1 MKAWKYSKPDGVR
14 LKVDLPSSLTED
26 KTVKVKI
33 EKVLTGNFEKKL
45 ISGETDCPD
54 GLTVGRFAVGVVSEL
69 FDADKSKFNRIDR
82 VVIEPH
88 MPCGNCLPCR
98 NGKYAACENMQ
109 CLGQTQN
116 GLLQDFITLPESCL
130 HKIPEPLKS
139 ENALIT
145 EHVALAIHIL
155 DALRLEK
162 GEHIAIFSG
171 SKLGV
176 ILAQL
181 ASYYQAIPVLVDEDG
196 DALAIASANNIY
208 YAFNPKNCDVIK
220 ELFSITGGRRC
231 EKVAY
236 LANDAS
242 GVDDAVNACAF
253 NAKLCVGGFVDD
265 RLKINLPQAL
275 KKNITLCTAR
285 TGYGNY
291 PSALN
296 LFTNKVIKMS
306 DFKRTDISFDKFDGE
321 FPKIDA
327 HELDYGAVVVNLD

>member
-1 MKAWKYSKPDGVR
+1 MKAWKYSKPNGAK
-14 LKVDLPSSLTED
+14 LKVDLPNSLTED

-33 EKVLTGNFEKKL
+33 EKVLTGNFERKL
-45 ISGETDCPD
+45 VLGETDCPD
-54 GLTVGRFAVGVVSEL
+54 GLTIGRFAIGVVSEL
-69 FDADKSKFNRIDR
+69 FDAEKSKFNRIDR

-88 MPCGNCLPCR
+88 IPCGNCLHCR
-98 NGKYAACENMQ
+98 NGKFSLCENMQ
-109 CLGQTQN
+109 CLGHSLN

-155 DALRLEK
+155 DSLKLEK

-181 ASYYQAIPVLVDEDG
+181 SSYYQAIPVLMDEDE
-196 DALAIASANNIY
+196 DALALARSNNIY
-208 YAFNPKNCDVIK
+208 YTFNPKNCDVVK
-220 ELFSITGGRRC
+220 ELFSVTGGRLC

-236 LANDAS
+236 LPNAAS
-242 GVDDAVNACAF
+242 TVDDAVNACAF
-253 NAKLCVGGFVDD
+253 NAKLCVGGFVPDKMD
-265 RLKINLPQAL
+265 INLTAAL
-275 KKNITLCTAR
+275 KKNLTILTAR
-285 TGYGNY
+285 TGFGNY

-296 LFTNKVIKMS
+296 LLTNKVIKMS
-306 DFKRTDISFDKFDGE
+306 DFKRADINFDNFDVE
-321 FPKIDA
+321 FPKFSA
-327 HELDYGAVVVNLD
+327 HDLDYGAVVVNLD

>member
-1 MKAWKYSKPDGVR
+1 MKAWKYSKPSGVK

-33 EKVLTGNFEKKL
+33 ERVLTGNFERKI
-45 ISGETDCPD
+45 ISGETECPD
-54 GLTVGRFAVGVVSEL
+54 GLTIGRFAVGVVSEL

-88 MPCGNCLPCR
+88 LPCGNCLPCR
-98 NGKYAACENMQ
+98 NGKFASCENMQ
-109 CLGQTQN
+109 CLGQTLN
-116 GLLQDFITLPESCL
+116 GLMQDFITLPESCL

-139 ENALIT
+139 EKALIT

-181 ASYYQAIPVLVDEDG
+181 SSYYQAIPVLIDENE
-196 DALAIASANNIY
+196 DALALARSNNIY
-208 YAFNPKNCDVIK
+208 YTFNPKSCDVIK
-220 ELFSITGGRRC
+220 ELFSVTGGRRC

-236 LANDAS
+236 LPNRAS

-253 NAKLCVGGFVDD
+253 NARLCAGGFVPDT
-265 RLKINLPQAL
+265 ISVNLPAAL
-275 KKNITLCTAR
+275 QKNITIMTAR

-296 LFTNKVIKMS
+296 LLTNKVIKMS
-306 DFKRTDISFDKFDGE
+306 DFLRRDIPFDKFDSE
-321 FPKIDA
+321 FPKTDA
-327 HELDYGAVVVNLD
+327 HALDYGAVVVNLD